1 LSDAGY
7 EVIRLDDVPDP
18 DHEKGPGQAHWR
30 AIRIHLGISSFGVNA
45 YTQPEPGKPVVGE
58 HSEAD
63 TRHEELYY
71 VSRGHATFTI
81 EGEDIDAPEGTLVYV
96 PDPAA
101 MRSALAHVA
110 GTTVLGLGG
119 TPGEAFS
126 VSDWERKFDPAA
138 AR

>member
-1 LSDAGY
+1 MSDPGY
-7 EVIRLDDVPDP
+7 QVIHLDDVPDP
-18 DHEKGPGQAHWR
+18 DQEKAPGEADWH
-30 AIRIHLGISSFGVNA
+30 AIRIHLGIGSFGVNA
-45 YTQPEPGKPVVGE
+45 YTQPEPGRPVVGE
-58 HSEAD
+58 HTESD

-81 EGEDIDAPEGTLVYV
+81 ESEEIDAPEGTLVYV

-101 MRSALAHVA
+101 TRSAVAHVA
-110 GTTVLGLGG
+110 GTTVLGVGG

-126 VSDWERKFDPAA
+126 VSDWEREYDPAA